1 MKKWLPFLIT
11 FVLGLAA
18 AVALYIWKG
27 TEMARL
33 EAKVKAPVIGL
44 TAAPA
49 EKMPRAA
56 TGKSAGP
63 QQARLDAAA
72 RPTRNGMRSL
82 FERAK
87 NIMDMDREE
96 LEALLT
102 ELEGQG
108 RIRSPIAGITMMA
121 AFARLAEM
129 DPAGAMERALKQ
141 KGENKDM
148 AMFTVMNEWLAKDRR
163 GALAWF
169 SSSADDDMKKQYLT
183 IASFTNA
190 GSDPELINELSA
202 AINDPAARSKAM
214 LDSIAALAFSDPDA
228 ALLKLAEIEDP
239 DEREKA
245 EERVFEGFMMRYP
258 EKALAYALSQP
269 AGDKA
274 RENARNAL
282 VRWGEQ
288 DSGAA
293 LDWLTSQKKDV
304 QKELFDTEGKG
315 PGWGFGKATV
325 EEINAAVLKLP
336 DQSQKDK
343 LNAAWANSQSW
354 SNPVNG
360 LNQLSSIKDPEL
372 QKTTAGAIGAA
383 AAQSGKAS
391 DMNRWLETAI
401 PNDTR
406 DTAVASFARGL
417 AQSDAAA
424 GKEWANRITN
434 SVIREETL
442 NALKNP
448 APATPALDSSRPGG
462 RRR

>member
-1 MKKWLPFLIT
+1 
-11 FVLGLAA
+11 
-18 AVALYIWKG
+18 
-27 TEMARL
+27 
-33 EAKVKAPVIGL
+33 
-44 TAAPA
+44 
-49 EKMPRAA
+49 
-56 TGKSAGP
+56 
-63 QQARLDAAA
+63 
-72 RPTRNGMRSL
+72 
-82 FERAK
+82 
-87 NIMDMDREE
+87 
-96 LEALLT
+96 
-102 ELEGQG
+102 
-108 RIRSPIAGITMMA
+108 
-121 AFARLAEM
+121 
-129 DPAGAMERALKQ
+129 
-141 KGENKDM
+141 
-148 AMFTVMNEWLAKDRR
+148 
-163 GALAWF
+163 
-169 SSSADDDMKKQYLT
+169 
-183 IASFTNA
+183 
-190 GSDPELINELSA
+190 
-202 AINDPAARSKAM
+202 M

-228 ALLKLAEIEDP
+228 ALAKLAEIEDP

-245 EERVFEGFMMRYP
+245 EQRVFEGFMMRYP
-258 EKALAYALSQP
+258 EKALAYALSKP
-269 AGDKA
+269 SGDKA

-372 QKTTAGAIGAA
+372 QKSTAGAIGAA
-383 AAQSGKAS
+383 AAQSGKAN

-406 DTAVASFARGL
+406 DTAVASFAKGL
-417 AQSDAAA
+417 AQNDAAA

-434 SVIREETL
+434 PVIREATL
-442 NALKNP
+442 DALKNP
-448 APATPALDSSRPGG
+448 APAPESDRPGG